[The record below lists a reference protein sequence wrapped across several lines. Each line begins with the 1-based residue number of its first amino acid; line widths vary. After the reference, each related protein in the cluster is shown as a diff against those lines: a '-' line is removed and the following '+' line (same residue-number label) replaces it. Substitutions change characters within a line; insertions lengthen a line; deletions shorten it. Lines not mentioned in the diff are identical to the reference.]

1 MRRIIAAV
9 FQSLDGVMQAPGGP
23 TEDWTGGFTLG
34 GWTAPYADDTTG
46 KTIAALHDRPFDL
59 LLGRKT
65 YEIFAAYWPYVDE
78 ANPIGAAF
86 DKAAKYVVT
95 GGDDPLEW
103 QNSHRLD
110 SIGAVAELK
119 AGEGPDL
126 IIWGSSTLYP
136 QLFSAGLI
144 DQLVLM
150 TYPVVLGK
158 GKRLFGDG
166 TPSFAMTV
174 VDQQTS
180 PEGVTVA
187 TLEPGGEVR
196 TGTFAGPEQSDREKA
211 RQAKIQREGDW

>member
-1 MRRIIAAV
+1 MRRIVAAV

-34 GWTAPYADDTTG
+34 GWTAPYADETTG
-46 KTIAALHDRPFDL
+46 KAIAALHDGPFDL

-65 YEIFAAYWPYVDE
+65 YEIFAGYWPYVDE
-78 ANPIGAAF
+78 SNPIGEAF

-95 GGDDPLEW
+95 GGDDALEW
-103 QNSHRLD
+103 QNSHRLG
-110 SIGAVAELK
+110 SIAAVADLK

-144 DQLVLM
+144 DRLVLM

-166 TPSFAMTV
+166 TPAFSMTV
-174 VDQQTS
+174 VSQETS
-180 PEGVTVA
+180 PEGVVVA
-187 TLEPGGEVR
+187 TLEPAGEVR
-196 TGTFAGPEQSDREKA
+196 TGTFAGPDTSEREKG
-211 RQAKIQREGDW
+211 RQERMKREG